1 MMHTHLWVEALQV
14 HRRICIAAMA
24 ASSSTGKL
32 MTKKTEMCKFHEQG
46 KCERKL
52 YCRFAHSDEELGDV
66 VVDWQMMGCKLT
78 MCKYWE
84 QDRCRNTDDNCEYA
98 HGEEQQSVPMK
109 YEKQKGKT
117 EWGNTWW
124 TTTKWG
130 STWQYPAELVNMEC
144 NIIGIVYVCLQCY
157 F

>member
-1 MMHTHLWVEALQV
+1 
-14 HRRICIAAMA
+14 MA

-32 MTKKTEMCKFHEQG
+32 MTKKTERCKFHEQG

-52 YCRFAHSDEELGDV
+52 YCRFAHSDEELGDE
-66 VVDWQMMGCKLT
+66 VVDWQRMGCKLT

-84 QDRCRNTDDNCEYA
+84 QDRCWNTDDNCEYA
-98 HGEEQQSVPMK
+98 HGEAQQSVPMK

-117 EWGNTWW
+117 KWGDTWW
-124 TTTKWG
+124 RTTGNEYQEQVPPPPAAK
-130 STWQYPAELVNMEC
+130 YPAELVNMEC